1 MVSGGDDEK
10 EMEKNT
16 WKRIDERNG
25 GKRRNISWKR
35 KNCCRWADGWRYIRG
50 SSIRGPNGIYHIH
63 YIYLHLPKKVLL
75 VKLKKPEH
83 FHFLFCP
90 MDTRVGPNLLYESPR
105 MGMVGNPSCATSQPL
120 SLCARE
126 KVEGSVEKKEW
137 L

>member
-16 WKRIDERNG
+16 WKRIDEKNG
-25 GKRRNISWKR
+25 RKGRKISWKR
-35 KNCCRWADGWRYIRG
+35 KNCCGWADGWRYIKG
-50 SSIRGPNGIYHIH
+50 SSIGGPNGSHI
-63 YIYLHLPKKVLL
+63 PPFAKKVLL

-83 FHFLFCP
+83 FHFKFCP

-105 MGMVGNPSCATSQPL
+105 MAMVGNPSCATSQPL